1 MQHSIA
7 VKYAAWPAAC
17 FVRPAGRE
25 RERRLGLHSGLSF
38 ERAATRLVISRPSRG
53 GLHLSGW
60 RPVMPTRQSAPR
72 SGVVRPAITIRW
84 SGQGRPRADR
94 RSCLAPASWRG

>member
-7 VKYAAWPAAC
+7 AKYAAWPAAC

-25 RERRLGLHSGLSF
+25 REARLGLRAGLTYR
-38 ERAATRLVISRPSRG
+38 RAATRPVISRPSRF

-60 RPVMPTRQSAPR
+60 RPVS
-72 SGVVRPAITIRW
+72 SVRPGVPCSGIVRPSIAIRW
-84 SGQGRPRADR
+84 TGFSRTSADR